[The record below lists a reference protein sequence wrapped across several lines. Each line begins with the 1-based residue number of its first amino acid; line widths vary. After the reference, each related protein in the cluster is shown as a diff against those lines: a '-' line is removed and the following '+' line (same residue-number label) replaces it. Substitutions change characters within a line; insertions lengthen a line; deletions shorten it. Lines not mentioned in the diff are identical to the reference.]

1 MKPSKTSKL
10 PKLARLLKVPKF
22 SVEQIK
28 AWWSKFKMTP
38 SRRALAL
45 LLGFI
50 ATALIPN
57 FILANTEM
65 YGGWSILAGILIPL
79 GFYMVVGSAIRR
91 TGTPVLLMVWVMVLC
106 AFQIVLLFLYGGSI
120 IGTDM
125 FLNLFT
131 TNPGESTELLIN
143 LGDAVATVVVI
154 YAPVLGY
161 AIWASRRRY
170 RITKKMRK
178 RFVISGLVIGVVGG
192 LMLIPARISSGES
205 VFLREVFP
213 ANVLYNLKLCLSTQI
228 HTKRYETTSEGFTHK
243 ATRCDNPDQREI
255 YIYIIG
261 EASRA
266 ANWQLYGYDRSTTPR
281 LSAREDIIPFYNVL
295 TQSNTTHKSVP
306 LFLSSVGAKNH
317 SEIYRRKGLASLF
330 SEAGFKTYFISN
342 QSPQGAMVD
351 RLANEADERVY
362 IGSPRHDM
370 QLLKMV
376 KRIIDSDNGRD
387 LLFILHTYGSH
398 YSYHQR
404 YPREYAYFMPDD
416 DVALKDY
423 NIEYITNSYD
433 NSIYYTDAV
442 LNEII
447 DYVGSLD
454 NVCASLLYC
463 SDHGE
468 DILDD
473 KRERFL
479 HASPTVTYYQVHVPS
494 LVWFS
499 ESYAAR
505 YPERVARAKSN
516 TWSPMTTYSMFHTI
530 AEIASIESPYL
541 DPTVSFVGEK
551 FDCNAK
557 RYYLNDHNE
566 AVPFDLQHV
575 GLNEDDLRSFERHG
589 ITNL

>member
-178 RFVISGLVIGVVGG
+178 RFVISGLVIGALV
-192 LMLIPARISSGES
+192 ASSLLAHE
-205 VFLREVFP
+205 
-213 ANVLYNLKLCLSTQI
+213 A
-228 HTKRYETTSEGFTHK
+228 
-243 ATRCDNPDQREI
+243 
-255 YIYIIG
+255 
-261 EASRA
+261 ASRA
-266 ANWQLYGYDRSTTPR
+266 SVAIMISLRIVYFLIYSAKVYG
-281 LSAREDIIPFYNVL
+281 
-295 TQSNTTHKSVP
+295 
-306 LFLSSVGAKNH
+306 
-317 SEIYRRKGLASLF
+317 
-330 SEAGFKTYFISN
+330 
-342 QSPQGAMVD
+342 
-351 RLANEADERVY
+351 
-362 IGSPRHDM
+362 
-370 QLLKMV
+370 
-376 KRIIDSDNGRD
+376 
-387 LLFILHTYGSH
+387 
-398 YSYHQR
+398 
-404 YPREYAYFMPDD
+404 
-416 DVALKDY
+416 
-423 NIEYITNSYD
+423 
-433 NSIYYTDAV
+433 
-442 LNEII
+442 
-447 DYVGSLD
+447 
-454 NVCASLLYC
+454 
-463 SDHGE
+463 
-468 DILDD
+468 
-473 KRERFL
+473 
-479 HASPTVTYYQVHVPS
+479 
-494 LVWFS
+494 
-499 ESYAAR
+499 
-505 YPERVARAKSN
+505 
-516 TWSPMTTYSMFHTI
+516 
-530 AEIASIESPYL
+530 
-541 DPTVSFVGEK
+541 
-551 FDCNAK
+551 
-557 RYYLNDHNE
+557 
-566 AVPFDLQHV
+566 
-575 GLNEDDLRSFERHG
+575 
-589 ITNL
+589 

>member
-1 MKPSKTSKL
+1 MRPSKSFKLSKLTKLAKL
-10 PKLARLLKVPKF
+10 PKFDIERIKV
-22 SVEQIK
+22 
-28 AWWSKFKMTP
+28 WWSKFKMTP
-38 SRRALAL
+38 SRKALAL

-65 YGGWSILAGILIPL
+65 YGGWSIMAGILIPL
-79 GFYMVVGSAIRR
+79 GFYMIVGSVIRR

-106 AFQIVLLFLYGGSI
+106 ALQIVLLFLYGNSI

-143 LGDAVATVVVI
+143 LGDAVATVVII

-170 RITKKMRK
+170 RITKKVRK
-178 RFVISGLVIGVVGG
+178 RFIIGGLVIGAVGG
-192 LMLIPARISSGES
+192 LMLIPARLSSGES

-228 HTKRYETTSEGFTHK
+228 HTKRYAATSSEFTYK
-243 ATRCDNPDQREI
+243 ANRCDNPAQREI

-266 ANWQLYGYDRSTTPR
+266 ANWQLYGYKRNTTPC
-281 LSAREDIIPFYNVL
+281 LAARKDIVTLHNVL

-317 SEIYRRKGLASLF
+317 AEIYRRKGLASLF

-351 RLANEADERVY
+351 QLANEADERVY

-376 KRIIDSDNGRD
+376 KRIVESDDGSD

-398 YSYHQR
+398 FSYHQR
-404 YPREYAYFMPDD
+404 YPREYAHFMPDD

-423 NIEYITNSYD
+423 NIEYIMNSYD

-447 DYVGSLD
+447 EYVGSLD
-454 NVCASLLYC
+454 GVCASLLYC

-479 HASPTVTYYQVHVPS
+479 HASPTVTYYQIHIPCI
-494 LVWFS
+494 VWFS
-499 ESYAAR
+499 EAYAAR
-505 YPERVARAKSN
+505 YPERVERAKANS
-516 TWSPMTTYSMFHTI
+516 WSPMTTYSMFHTI
-530 AEIASIESPYL
+530 ADIASIESPYL
-541 DPTVSFVGEK
+541 DHSVSFVGEA
-551 FDCNAK
+551 FDCNAE

-575 GLNEDDLRSFERHG
+575 GLNEDDVCNFNRHG
-589 ITNL
+589 ITDL